1 MLEWLSHIAVLFAA
15 LGVYIGMIYFVP
27 FVCGKITS
35 KIKK

>member
-1 MLEWLSHIAVLFAA
+1 MLEWLGSIAVLCAA

-27 FVCGKITS
+27 FVYEKIIS